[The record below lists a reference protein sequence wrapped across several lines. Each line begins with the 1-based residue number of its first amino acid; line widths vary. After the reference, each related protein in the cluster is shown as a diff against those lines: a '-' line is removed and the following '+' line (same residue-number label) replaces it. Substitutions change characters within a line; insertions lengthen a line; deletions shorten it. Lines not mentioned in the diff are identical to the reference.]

1 MTGMCGGV
9 RGVGA
14 GGVISTAY
22 CLLYKMFTLKITRK
36 QLVSMIN
43 SRQSVYL
50 RGLGFMYIRYTQPP
64 SDLWAWMEPYLVNS
78 LNLFYYFRMMKKKL
92 TLVLGEGTKCQ

>member
-1 MTGMCGGV
+1 MCGGV

-22 CLLYKMFTLKITRK
+22 CLLYKMFTMKITRK

-64 SDLWAWMEPYLVNS
+64 AYLWAWMEPYLVKII
-78 LNLFYYFRMMKKKL
+78 LFIFVYFYNL
-92 TLVLGEGTKCQ
+92 G